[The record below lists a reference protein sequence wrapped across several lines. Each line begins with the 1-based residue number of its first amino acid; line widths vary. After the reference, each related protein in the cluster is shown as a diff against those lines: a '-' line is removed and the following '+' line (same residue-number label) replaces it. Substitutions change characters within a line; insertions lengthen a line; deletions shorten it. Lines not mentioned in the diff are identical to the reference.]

1 MAGDDPGGT
10 DGRVRRWAAVTLL
23 VPRRVQVFLLAGFLL
38 LAACG
43 DSTADS
49 STDATD
55 SSTGS
60 SRGSSSEASA
70 PAGANRVVE
79 VIDGDTID
87 VTVDGGA
94 VERVRVVGINAP
106 ERGECLADEATAWM
120 EDRIGDEAVALV
132 ADRSDRDQYG
142 RLLRY
147 VELDGVDV
155 GEMMVAQGLA
165 MARRY
170 PPDTARAD
178 RLDAAQ
184 ASAEEAS
191 RGMWGPEACGAAP
204 SGAGGLTISDVNF
217 DAEGP
222 DADNAND
229 EWVQIT
235 NDGPERVDL
244 DGWRLRDESASNRY
258 DFPAGFGLAP
268 GSTVTV
274 RTGCGS
280 DSATDL
286 HWCASGAAVWN
297 NDGDTAFLLDPAGNI
312 VTQRGG

>member
-1 MAGDDPGGT
+1 MSMAPLRFAGVPH
-10 DGRVRRWAAVTLL
+10 RSSVVLL
-23 VPRRVQVFLLAGFLL
+23 TGFLL

-43 DSTADS
+43 ES
-49 STDATD
+49 SPEP
-55 SSTGS
+55 STGPS
-60 SRGSSSEASA
+60 DEA
-70 PAGANRVVE
+70 GGNRVVN
-79 VIDGDTID
+79 VVDGDTID
-87 VTVDGGA
+87 VALEGGA
-94 VERVRVVGINAP
+94 VERVRIIGINAP
-106 ERGECLADEATAWM
+106 EQGECLSDAATAWM
-120 EDRIGDEAVALV
+120 EDRIGDEAVGLI

-147 VELDGVDV
+147 VELDGADV
-155 GEMMVAQGLA
+155 GEAMVTEGLA

-184 ASAEEAS
+184 ASAEEAG
-191 RGMWGPEACGAAP
+191 RGMWGSEACGFAP

-235 NDGPERVDL
+235 NDGPEAVEL

-258 DFPAGFGLAP
+258 DFPSGFELAP
-268 GSTVTV
+268 AATVTV
-274 RTGCGS
+274 RTGCGE

-297 NDGDTAFLLDPAGNI
+297 NDGDTAFLLDPSGNI

>member
-1 MAGDDPGGT
+1 MSMAPLRFAG
-10 DGRVRRWAAVTLL
+10 
-23 VPRRVQVFLLAGFLL
+23 VPHRSSVVLLAGFLL

-43 DSTADS
+43 ESAPEQ
-49 STDATD
+49 
-55 SSTGS
+55 STGPS
-60 SRGSSSEASA
+60 HEA
-70 PAGANRVVE
+70 GGDRVVD
-79 VIDGDTID
+79 VVDGDTID
-87 VTVDGGA
+87 VALDGGA
-94 VERVRVVGINAP
+94 VERVRVIGINAP
-106 ERGECLADEATAWM
+106 ERGECLSDAATAWM
-120 EDRIGDEAVALV
+120 EDRIGDEVVDLIG
-132 ADRSDRDQYG
+132 DRSDRDQYG

-155 GEMMVAQGLA
+155 GEAMVTEGLA

-170 PPDTARAD
+170 RPDTARAD

-184 ASAEEAS
+184 ASAEEAGH
-191 RGMWGPEACGAAP
+191 GMWGSEACGSAP
-204 SGAGGLTISDVNF
+204 SGAGGLTISDVHF

-235 NDGPERVDL
+235 NDGPEAVEL
-244 DGWRLRDESASNRY
+244 DSWRLRDESASNRY
-258 DFPAGFGLAP
+258 DFPSGFELAP
-268 GSTVTV
+268 GATVTV
-274 RTGCGS
+274 RTGCGE

-297 NDGDTAFLLDPAGNI
+297 NDGDTAFLLDPSGNI